1 MFDLYDHQT
10 QRFKFHVLDLK
21 GFVHFRQTVRFVKK
35 LAKLF
40 DARNCCE
47 LKSSWLETFGV
58 MEKIGRKKT
67 KKHSLSNREISDSNL
82 RGQLP
87 LSIQFAGNT
96 KSRAT

>member
-67 KKHSLSNREISDSNL
+67 KKHSLSNSSLCAGGGKNGATSLWD
-82 RGQLP
+82 
-87 LSIQFAGNT
+87 FAEW
-96 KSRAT
+96 KYQIAT